1 MDYSPWSEAGKLQIR
16 PRRSFSSVGPMKLIL
31 CFSESL
37 ERGLSDGALKAKVYF
52 WPDFDKIPWAY
63 SPRSFSENGKFWP
76 ILNLGFEHT
85 I

>member
-52 WPDFDKIPWAY
+52 WPVFDIIPWAMPTVFFRKWKILAH
-63 SPRSFSENGKFWP
+63 SKFG
-76 ILNLGFEHT
+76 I
-85 I
+85 